1 MKFNVWANILL
12 WICFIVEILK
22 IGMVF
27 VVKSNGSVFLNMT
40 NSAFVLN
47 LVILA
52 VSVVGYVMLLF
63 LHKKKG
69 FYLIAAASIVT
80 FIFHVIYGTV
90 TVKVFSRTILTAL
103 LIYYVIRNQW
113 DELD

>member
-12 WICFIVEILK
+12 WIGLIAEILK
-22 IGMVF
+22 IVILFAVTSGGAI
-27 VVKSNGSVFLNMT
+27 SLNMT
-40 NSAFVLN
+40 NSVFVLN
-47 LVILA
+47 LVILVA
-52 VSVVGYVMLLF
+52 SVVGYVMLLF

-69 FYLIAAASIVT
+69 FYLIAAASVIT
-80 FIFHVIYGTV
+80 FIIHVIYGTV
-90 TVKVFSRTILTAL
+90 TAKVFSQTILTAL

>member
-1 MKFNVWANILL
+1 MKFNLWANILL
-12 WICFIVEILK
+12 WIGLIAEILK
-22 IGMVF
+22 IVMLF
-27 VVKSNGSVFLNMT
+27 VLTSDGGISLNMT

-47 LVILA
+47 LVILV

-69 FYLIAAASIVT
+69 FYLIAAAAVIT
-80 FIFHVIYGTV
+80 FIINVIYGTV
-90 TVKVFSRTILTAL
+90 TAKVFSRTILTVM